1 MTNKNLNKYANR
13 LVNAFLKNKIISPL
27 PVKYTKKISEAQKL
41 RRLCESKIKK
51 PISGFKAAGTGI
63 PVLKKLKEKEPFYA
77 TVYQH
82 NVLKNKKTVKINKFT
97 MGIELEV
104 CYLIKKNF
112 FDLKQ
117 KATKKNINK
126 FITHIAP
133 CIEVVGY
140 RQKKKGIKSLGDLC
154 SDFGANVKFVIGS
167 KKKFKNQN
175 VKNLKTKIF
184 NKKINQYTNG
194 NTNTVYL
201 NPMNSLLFVL
211 KKLQKDKIKHKNNFY
226 VFTGSSVGVVPI
238 LGKGVF
244 TGIIDKLGSVSTK
257 IS

>member
-1 MTNKNLNKYANR
+1 MMNKNLNKYANR
-13 LVNAFLKNKIISPL
+13 IVNAFLKNKIISPL
-27 PVKYTKKISEAQKL
+27 PKKITKKISNAQKF
-41 RRLCESKIKK
+41 RKLCESKINK

-63 PVLKKLKEKEPFYA
+63 PVLKKLNEKEPFYA
-77 TVYQH
+77 TVYKH
-82 NVLKNKKTVKINKFT
+82 NVLKNKKSVKINKFA

-112 FDLKQ
+112 FNFKS
-117 KATKKNINK
+117 KVTKKNIKK

-154 SDFGANVKFVIGS
+154 SDFGANIKFILGS

-175 VKNLKTKIF
+175 VKNLKTIIA
-184 NKKINQYTNG
+184 NKKINQVVNG
-194 NTNTVYL
+194 NTNTVYID
-201 NPMNSLLFVL
+201 PMNSLRFVL
-211 KKLQKDKIKHKNNFY
+211 KKLQIDKIQLKKDFY

-238 LGKGVF
+238 LGKGTYKGV
-244 TGIIDKLGSVSTK
+244 INKLGSVSTK
-257 IS
+257 IN

>member
-1 MTNKNLNKYANR
+1 MNKNSNKYANKI
-13 LVNAFLKNKIISPL
+13 VNAFLKNKIISPL
-27 PVKYTKKISEAQKL
+27 PAKYTKKISAAQKF

-51 PISGFKAAGTGI
+51 PISGYKAAGTGI

-77 TVYQH
+77 TVYKH
-82 NVLKNKKTVKINKFT
+82 NVLENKKTIKINKFT

-104 CYLIKKNF
+104 CYIIKKNF
-112 FDLKQ
+112 FNLKQ
-117 KATKKNINK
+117 KATKKNIKK

-184 NKKINQYTNG
+184 NKKISQSTNG
-194 NTNTVYL
+194 NTNTVYV

-211 KKLQKDKIKHKNNFY
+211 KKLQKDKIKNNNDFY

-238 LGKGVF
+238 LGKGVYKG
-244 TGIIDKLGSVSTK
+244 TIEKLGSVSTK

>member
-27 PVKYTKKISEAQKL
+27 PLKYTKKIEEAQKL
-41 RRLCESKIKK
+41 RRLCESKIHK

-63 PVLKKLKEKEPFYA
+63 PMLKKLNEKEPFYA
-77 TVYQH
+77 TVYKH
-82 NVLKNKKTVKINKFT
+82 NVLKNSKTIKINKFT

-112 FDLKQ
+112 FDFNQ
-117 KATKKNINK
+117 KISKKNIKK
-126 FITHIAP
+126 FISHIAP

-154 SDFGANVKFVIGS
+154 SDFGANVKFVVGP

-175 VKNLKTKIF
+175 VEKLKTNIS
-184 NKKINQYTNG
+184 NKKINQSVNG
-194 NTNTVYL
+194 NTNTVYI
-201 NPMNSLLFVL
+201 NPINSLRFVL
-211 KKLQKDKIKHKNNFY
+211 GKLQKDKIKLNDDFY

-238 LGKGVF
+238 LGQGVYKG
-244 TGIIDKLGSVSTK
+244 TITSIGSVIAK

>member
-1 MTNKNLNKYANR
+1 MKNKSTDKIANK

-27 PVKYTKKISEAQKL
+27 PKKYTKKISNAQIFRK
-41 RRLCESKIKK
+41 LCESKIDK

-63 PVLKKLKEKEPFYA
+63 AVLRKLKEKEPFYA
-77 TVYQH
+77 TVYKH
-82 NVLKNKKTVKINKFT
+82 NVLNNKKSVRVNKFT

-104 CYLIKKNF
+104 CYLINKNF
-112 FDLKQ
+112 FKF
-117 KATKKNINK
+117 KKKLSKNNIK
-126 FITHIAP
+126 RFINYIAP

-140 RQKKKGIKSLGDLC
+140 RQKKKGITSLGDLC
-154 SDFGANVKFVIGS
+154 SDFGANVKFVVGA
-167 KKKFKNQN
+167 KKKYKNQN

-184 NKKINQYTNG
+184 NKKINQSVNG
-194 NTNTVYL
+194 NTNTVYV

-211 KKLQKDKIKHKNNFY
+211 KKLQKDKINLKNNFY

-238 LGKGVF
+238 LGKGIYK
-244 TGIIDKLGSVSTK
+244 GIIDNLGSVLTK

>member
-13 LVNAFLKNKIISPL
+13 LVNAFLKDKIISPL
-27 PVKYTKKISEAQKL
+27 PLRYTKNLSQAQKL
-41 RRLCESKIKK
+41 RKLCESKIKK
-51 PISGFKAAGTGI
+51 PIIGFKAAGTGI

-77 TVYQH
+77 TVYKH
-82 NVLKNKKTVKINKFT
+82 NVLKNKKAVKINKFT
-97 MGIELEV
+97 LGIELEV

-112 FDLKQ
+112 FDLRQ
-117 KATKKNINK
+117 KITKKNIKK

-154 SDFGANVKFVIGS
+154 SDFGANVKFILGS
-167 KKKFKNQN
+167 KKKFSNQN
-175 VKNLKTKIF
+175 VKNLKTNIS
-184 NKKINQYTNG
+184 NKKIFQSVDG
-194 NTNTVYL
+194 NTNTVYV

-211 KKLQKDKIKHKNNFY
+211 KKLQKDKIKLNKEFL

-238 LGKGVF
+238 LSKGTYKGV
-244 TGIIDKLGSVSTK
+244 IKKLGSVSAK
-257 IS
+257 IN

>member
-27 PVKYTKKISEAQKL
+27 PERYTKKISEAQKL
-41 RRLCESKIKK
+41 RKLCESKIKK

-63 PVLKKLKEKEPFYA
+63 PVLRKLKEKEPFYA
-77 TVYQH
+77 TVYKH

-104 CYLIKKNF
+104 CYMIKKNF

-117 KATKKNINK
+117 KATKKNIKK

-154 SDFGANVKFVIGS
+154 SDFGANVKFVLGS
-167 KKKFKNQN
+167 KKKFLNQN
-175 VKNLKTKIF
+175 VKNLKTNIS
-184 NKKINQYTNG
+184 NKKIDQSVNG
-194 NTNTVYL
+194 NTNTVYI

-211 KKLQKDKIKHKNNFY
+211 KRLQKDKIKLNKEFF

-238 LGKGVF
+238 LSKGVYK
-244 TGIIDKLGSVSTK
+244 GVIQKLGSVVAK
-257 IS
+257 IN

>member
-1 MTNKNLNKYANR
+1 MNNNLNKYADKI
-13 LVNAFLKNKIISPL
+13 VNAFLKNKIISPL
-27 PVKYTKKISEAQKL
+27 PSRYTKKISEAQKF
-41 RRLCESKIKK
+41 RKLCESKIKK
-51 PISGFKAAGTGI
+51 PISGFKAAGTGLS
-63 PVLKKLKEKEPFYA
+63 VLKKLKEKEPFYA
-77 TVYQH
+77 TVYKH
-82 NVLKNKKTVKINKFT
+82 NVLGNNKTVKINKFT

-117 KATKKNINK
+117 KASKKNIK
-126 FITHIAP
+126 RFITHIAP

-140 RQKKKGIKSLGDLC
+140 RQKKRGIKSLGDLC

-175 VKNLKTKIF
+175 VKNLKTEIF
-184 NKKINQYTNG
+184 NKKINQFVSG
-194 NTNTVYL
+194 NTNTVYI

-211 KKLQKDKIKHKNNFY
+211 KKLQKDKIKNKNNFY
-226 VFTGSSVGVVPI
+226 VFTGSSVGVVPV
-238 LGKGVF
+238 LGKGVYK
-244 TGIIDKLGSVSTK
+244 GIIDKLGSVSTK